1 MTNTRMLLAAALFAL
16 VATTAQA
23 GDGHSIK
30 GKKLPTLTTVEEVVK
45 YGRDDQYAE
54 LVGRFTERFSK
65 EDFRFEDQ
73 TGAIVAELD
82 DDEDW
87 NFAKDQLVR
96 ILAEVDRDHDKVTIE
111 VLAILPPR

>member
-1 MTNTRMLLAAALFAL
+1 MKRLTLLFGALLAAALCAL

-23 GDGHSIK
+23 GDGHRIK

-65 EDFRFEDQ
+65 DQ